1 MALKVKFIKVAEDAP
16 LPTRDVEWS
25 EKKDTPTFTISP
37 LTDKELEAVR
47 DKSVDP
53 DKPMR
58 TVRRGGGFRNTKEPN
73 VKDELIGVETIV
85 RIIKGFAS
93 LKYKHIA
100 EFVDPDK
107 LNVQFTAEVQEEII
121 PCDKD
126 SHGVMIGDA
135 KDLIR
140 DIAVGASIWFR
151 EWLSQAAI
159 DFSEFQKQEQEE
171 LSGNSQSTS
180 DGG

>member
-1 MALKVKFIKVAEDAP
+1 MALKVKFTEVDSAT

-25 EKKDTPTFTISP
+25 EKDDAPTFTLSP

-53 DKPMR
+53 DNPTR
-58 TVRRGGGFRNTKEPN
+58 TVRRGGFRTTKEPN
-73 VKDELIGVETIV
+73 VLDKMIGVETIV
-85 RIIKGFAS
+85 RIIKGFKN

-107 LNVQFTAEVQEEII
+107 LHIQFDANVQEEII
-121 PCDKD
+121 PCDRD
-126 SHGVMIGDA
+126 THGVMTGDA

-140 DIAVGASIWFR
+140 KIAEGASIWFR
-151 EWLSQAAI
+151 EWLSQCSI
-159 DFSEFQKQEQEE
+159 DFAEFQKQEQED
-171 LSGNSQSTS
+171 LSKNSRSTS
-180 DGG
+180 GGG